1 MITDYADV
9 VASGR
14 GNNFE
19 EFKYDLMRQL
29 SIEPNFDEAFFKS
42 ATDNQIADK
51 IADAI
56 TYLHTESVRQAG
68 LFEISGNK
76 EIVSMLTDK
85 EFIQGLHPTQY
96 RYKQILSKLL
106 ALQSTKGLILV
117 AR

>member
-1 MITDYADV
+1 MATDKTIYIHINAQKTGYQIQTNQ
-9 VASGR
+9 SLS
-14 GNNFE
+14 
-19 EFKYDLMRQL
+19 KYDKFKFN
-29 SIEPNFDEAFFKS
+29 EPTPADS
-42 ATDNQIADK
+42 YLVADK